1 MTENKIEI
9 VYEAIADK
17 IDNLGEEKAKLFL
30 AKLSLLLANKIEDT
44 SFVLNAKDTNE
55 DHMEVK
61 YNFHHMLGSSQ
72 GFIRA
77 SCVFTNGAKGR
88 IMRHAD
94 LSK

>member
-44 SFVLNAKDTNE
+44 SFVLNAID
-55 DHMEVK
+55 D
-61 YNFHHMLGSSQ
+61 
-72 GFIRA
+72 A
-77 SCVFTNGAKGR
+77 A
-88 IMRHAD
+88 
-94 LSK
+94 LSLISN